1 MSSSSQF
8 FGRNSPFGRRRRRSS
23 LGGFKLRLLIAG
35 AIILFS
41 LFTYFANSHVNP
53 ITGEKQRVGGLT
65 PEQEIKMGL
74 TSMPQLVRQ
83 FEGQSRNENAQRY
96 VDYVGARLL
105 NALQNRLAARGVQN
119 PYPFEF
125 HLLADDDTINAFAL
139 PGGQVFITEALFWK
153 LDPNGPRERFESRLA
168 GVLGH
173 EIGHVI
179 ERHGAQRM
187 AKGKLMQGIAMSAG
201 AAGGDVSSAQIA
213 SAVGNLILSSNSRQH
228 ELESDRWGVELM
240 VYAGYD
246 PRSLHDVMDI
256 LEKASQGRAPPEIL
270 STHPKPANRRA
281 YIDKIIKEKFPDGV
295 PSDLVR

>member
-1 MSSSSQF
+1 MSLNSRFSGNSI
-8 FGRNSPFGRRRRRSS
+8 FGNRRRRRSV
-23 LGGFKLRLLIAG
+23 GGFKLRLLIGG
-35 AIILFS
+35 AIVLFS
-41 LFTYFANSHVNP
+41 LFTYFASSHVNP

-65 PEQEIKMGL
+65 LEQEVRMGL
-74 TSMPQLVRQ
+74 TSMPQLVQQ
-83 FEGQSRNENAQRY
+83 FDGQSPNENAQRY

-105 NALQNRLAARGVQN
+105 NALQNRLADRGLKN

-125 HLLADDDTINAFAL
+125 HLLADKNTINAFAL

-153 LDPNGPRERFESRLA
+153 LDPQGSQSRFESRLA

-179 ERHGAQRM
+179 ERHSAQRM
-187 AKGKLMQGIAMSAG
+187 AKGRLIQGIVG
-201 AAGGDVSSAQIA
+201 AAGATGGDVTSAQIA
-213 SAVGNLILSSNSRQH
+213 TAVGKLILKGNSREH

-256 LEKASQGRAPPEIL
+256 LEKANAGRAPPEIL
-270 STHPKPANRRA
+270 STHPKPENRRE
-281 YIDKIIKEKFPDGV
+281 YIDKIIKEKFPSGV
-295 PSDLVR
+295 PDNLVR

>member
-1 MSSSSQF
+1 MSTSSQF
-8 FGRNSPFGRRRRRSS
+8 FGRNSPFGRGRRRNSM
-23 LGGFKLRLLIAG
+23 GGFKLRLLIG
-35 AIILFS
+35 VAIVLFS

-53 ITGEKQRVGGLT
+53 VTGEKQRVGGLT

-74 TSMPQLVRQ
+74 SSMPQLVRQ

-96 VDYVGARLL
+96 VDHVGARLL
-105 NALQNRLAARGVQN
+105 NALHHRLADRGVSN

-125 HLLADDDTINAFAL
+125 HLLADDDTVNAFAL

-153 LDPNGPRERFESRLA
+153 LEPNGPRGRFESRLA

-187 AKGKLMQGIAMSAG
+187 AKGKLIQGLVGAAG
-201 AAGGDVSSAQIA
+201 AAGGDISSAQIA
-213 SAVGNLILSSNSRQH
+213 SVVGNLVLSKNSREH

-256 LEKASQGRAPPEIL
+256 LEKSTAGRAPPEIM
-270 STHPKPANRRA
+270 STHPKPANRRE
-281 YIDKIIKEKFPDGV
+281 YIEKIIREKFPDGV
-295 PSDLVR
+295 PDDLVR